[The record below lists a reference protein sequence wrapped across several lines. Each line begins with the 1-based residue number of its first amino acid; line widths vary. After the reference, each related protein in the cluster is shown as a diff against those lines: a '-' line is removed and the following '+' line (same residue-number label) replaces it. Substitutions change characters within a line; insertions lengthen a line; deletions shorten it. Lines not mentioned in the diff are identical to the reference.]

1 MIPQIKAITG
11 AISNVL
17 GKIKGLRD
25 DIQPGYADN
34 LRQVQADVRAIKERL
49 GIPLEALPIEDREM
63 LVEIINKRI
72 IEQRRERLVADMKES
87 LEACRRGEVHT
98 GTVDDLLKDLEE
110 DLRE

>member
-1 MIPQIKAITG
+1 M
-11 AISNVL
+11 SEVME
-17 GKIKGLRD
+17 R
-25 DIQPGYADN
+25 PGFQE
-34 LRQVQADVRAIKERL
+34 LIET
-49 GIPLEALPIEDREM
+49 LEALPIEDREM